1 MTEPPATE
9 PIRILMADDEP
20 VYLESTADLL
30 RLKGFLVDT
39 AQDAFQAAAFL
50 RENTYDFLIS
60 DLVMP
65 GNQDLD
71 LLKVAAES
79 CPDLNMIVITGYP
92 SVATAREAIQLP
104 VVAYL
109 VKPVELDELLEHL
122 HRGAAHVHMH
132 RTLRQ
137 SKERMLGWVDEMAK
151 MQDLLHHAPRALD
164 QDMARTI
171 LGLALGNLS
180 ALLLDMKEIFE
191 HSFGNGN
198 ATEFCAIQACPKLQT
213 YQEAVQD
220 AVAVL
225 ERTKTAFKSKD
236 LAQLRERLENLN
248 SGAQV

>member
-1 MTEPPATE
+1 MNHEPVPE
-9 PIRILMADDEP
+9 PIRILMADDEE
-20 VYLESTADLL
+20 VFLESTADLL
-30 RLKGFLVDT
+30 RLKGYLVDT
-39 AQDAFQAAAFL
+39 ALDGFQAAAFL
-50 RENTYDFLIS
+50 RENTYDFLLS

-71 LLKVAAES
+71 LLKVAAET
-79 CPDLNMIVITGYP
+79 CPDLSIVVITGYP

-109 VKPVELDELLEHL
+109 VKPVELEELMAHL
-122 HRGAAHVHMH
+122 QRGVANVRMQ

-137 SKERMLGWVDEMAK
+137 SRDRMLGWVDEMAK
-151 MQDLLHHAPRALD
+151 MQDLLRHAPRSLD
-164 QDMARTI
+164 QDSARTI

-180 ALLLDMKEIFE
+180 GLLLDMKEIFE
-191 HSFGNGN
+191 QSFSKG
-198 ATEFCAIQACPKLQT
+198 AVSEFCSITNCPKLKD
-213 YQEAVQD
+213 YQGAVGD
-220 AVAVL
+220 AIEVL

>member
-1 MTEPPATE
+1 MSHEPPPE
-9 PIRILMADDEP
+9 PIRILMADDEA
-20 VYLESTADLL
+20 VFLESTADLL
-30 RLKGFLVDT
+30 RLRGFLVDT
-39 AQDAFQAAAFL
+39 ALDAYQAAAFL
-50 RENTYDFLIS
+50 KENAYDFLIS

-71 LLKVAAES
+71 LLKVAAETR
-79 CPDLNMIVITGYP
+79 PDLNMIVVTGYP

-109 VKPVELDELLEHL
+109 VKPVEFDELVGHL
-122 HRGAAHVHMH
+122 QRGAAQVRVH

-151 MQDLLHHAPRALD
+151 LQDLVHATPRSLD
-164 QDMARTI
+164 QDLARTI

-191 HSFGNGN
+191 QSFSQGAN
-198 ATEFCAIQACPKLQT
+198 TEFCQIQHCPRLQD
-213 YQEAVQD
+213 YQEAVAD

-248 SGAQV
+248 SGGAV

>member
-1 MTEPPATE
+1 MTERPAAE

-20 VYLESTADLL
+20 VFLESTADLL
-30 RLKGFLVDT
+30 RLQGFVVDT

-50 RENTYDFLIS
+50 KQNTYDFLLS

-71 LLKVAAES
+71 LLKVAAET
-79 CPDLNMIVITGYP
+79 CPDLNMVVITGYP

-109 VKPVELDELLEHL
+109 VKPVELDDLVDHL
-122 HRGAAHVHMH
+122 HRGAAHVRMH

-137 SKERMLGWVDEMAK
+137 SKDRMLGWVDEMAK
-151 MQDLLHHAPRALD
+151 MQDLLRHTPRALD

-191 HSFGNGN
+191 HSFDQGGGGD
-198 ATEFCAIQACPKLQT
+198 FCAIQACPKLRD
-213 YQEAVQD
+213 YQEAVQN

-248 SGAQV
+248 SGAGV

>member
-1 MTEPPATE
+1 MTERSATE

-50 RENTYDFLIS
+50 KENTYDFLIS

-109 VKPVELDELLEHL
+109 VKPVEQEDLI
-122 HRGAAHVHMH
+122 AAVREAQDCTRNLVLILCGKIAHGP
-132 RTLRQ
+132 Q
-137 SKERMLGWVDEMAK
+137 SLF
-151 MQDLLHHAPRALD
+151 H
-164 QDMARTI
+164 
-171 LGLALGNLS
+171 
-180 ALLLDMKEIFE
+180 
-191 HSFGNGN
+191 
-198 ATEFCAIQACPKLQT
+198 
-213 YQEAVQD
+213 
-220 AVAVL
+220 
-225 ERTKTAFKSKD
+225 
-236 LAQLRERLENLN
+236 
-248 SGAQV
+248 